1 MGVGDPMSKKI
12 EAGIRA
18 SKVSSNKAREL
29 KFKFKFIRAQIVDIV
44 GSLLSGL
51 IGFIYFQLRMIF
63 QLFPVTV
70 DLFLIG
76 RNLLFNQKI
85 LRIIYNGPG

>member
-1 MGVGDPMSKKI
+1 M
-12 EAGIRA
+12 
-18 SKVSSNKAREL
+18 
-29 KFKFKFIRAQIVDIV
+29 DIV